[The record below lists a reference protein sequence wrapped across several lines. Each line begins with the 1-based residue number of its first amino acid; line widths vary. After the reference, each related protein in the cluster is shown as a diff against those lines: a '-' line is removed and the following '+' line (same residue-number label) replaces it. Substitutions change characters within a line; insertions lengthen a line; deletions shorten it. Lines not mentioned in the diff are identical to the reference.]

1 MNKKILLILSILM
14 SLSLLTMSCAK
25 SVTAPD
31 TPTTGI
37 SVGQTLDS
45 KTLEDILKKQGVI
58 SIPPYTQSGGDSGTF
73 DFSKGR
79 LTGTSFSVYCQPQ
92 PSSGYGTVYANT
104 DYVLG
109 ELKYTFNG
117 ESDYITFSVAD
128 SWDTIPS
135 GNFPAY
141 IDVTL
146 TSSAYTIPDSLK
158 TITIYLSG
166 VNWITTPTTQP

>member
-1 MNKKILLILSILM
+1 MNKKLLLILSILM

-25 SVTAPD
+25 SVAAPD

-45 KTLEDILKKQGVI
+45 KTLEAILKRQGVI
-58 SIPPYTQSGGDSGTF
+58 SIPKYTQFGGNSGTF
-73 DFSKGR
+73 DFSQGT
-79 LTGTSFSVYCQPQ
+79 LSDTSFIVSCTPDG
-92 PSSGYGTVYANT
+92 SSYGTVYANT

-117 ESDYITFSVAD
+117 ESGYITFSVAD

-166 VNWITTPTTQP
+166 VNWITTTTTQP

>member
-45 KTLEDILKKQGVI
+45 QTLETILKRQGVI
-58 SIPPYTQSGGDSGTF
+58 SIPQHSSPVGASGTF
-73 DFSKGR
+73 DFSKGT
-79 LTGTSFSVYCQPQ
+79 LSDTSFNVYCE
-92 PSSGYGTVYANT
+92 PSYGYGTVYANT

-146 TSSAYTIPDSLK
+146 TFSVYTIPDSLK

-166 VNWITTPTTQP
+166 VYWTTTPTTQP

>member
-1 MNKKILLILSILM
+1 MNKKLLLILSILM

-45 KTLEDILKKQGVI
+45 QTLDTILKRQGVI
-58 SIPPYTQSGGDSGTF
+58 SIPKYTQFGGNSGTF
-73 DFSKGR
+73 DFSKGT
-79 LTGTSFSVYCQPQ
+79 LSGTSFSVSCTPDT
-92 PSSGYGTVYANT
+92 SSYGTVYANT

-146 TSSAYTIPDSLK
+146 TSSVYTIPDSLK

-166 VNWITTPTTQP
+166 VYWTTTTTTQP